1 MLVELTPVEGQCV
14 WHGPQVDYCAEG
26 MHVLSGGEI
35 AEIDAALVHLLS
47 LGTVDFPE
55 ITPETFPLPTLGS
68 FFVDLGEELL
78 HGRGFLLLRGLPR
91 ERYSLDDIGLIYYGL
106 GVHLGRPVAQS
117 YQGELLGNVI
127 DVSDVE
133 AQARGY
139 HAGGGQR
146 MHSDNCDVVSLM
158 CVQAARSGGGISR
171 IVSAAAVHNRLL
183 ETQPDLVEALYGE
196 WVYRRM
202 ELDAQYGTGPMTKRV
217 VIFSR
222 ESGQL
227 TCNVSGSYPYRA
239 VKAGDAVMTPT
250 QIEALDEMARI
261 AASPELYL
269 DMSIGEGDIQFLNNR
284 AIMHG
289 RTDYEDPP
297 DIARRRHMLRLWLQM
312 PTWPALPANQGMQ
325 SPADYPLWLRQR
337 TSFMEVPTRYLAEM
351 TRRKAEVAA

>member
-1 MLVELTPVEGQCV
+1 MTAPLVPAEGRAL
-14 WHGPQVDYCAEG
+14 WYGPKIDYRTEG
-26 MHVLSGGEI
+26 MHVLSPGDI
-35 AEIDAALVHLLS
+35 AEIDTALAQLLS
-47 LGTVDFPE
+47 FGPVDFPG
-55 ITPETFPLPTLGS
+55 ITPETFPLPKFGEFLSTLGRS
-68 FFVDLGEELL
+68 LL
-78 HGRGFLLLRGLPR
+78 HGWGFLLLRGLPR
-91 ERYSLDDIGLIYYGL
+91 ERYSLDDIGRIYYGL

-158 CVQAARSGGGISR
+158 CVRAARSGGISR

-183 ETQPDLVEALYGE
+183 EIRPDLLEALYGE
-196 WVYRRM
+196 WVFRRM
-202 ELDAQYGTGPMTKRV
+202 ELDAQYGTGPLTKSV

-227 TCNVSGSYPYRA
+227 TCNVSGSYPHRA

-261 AASPELYL
+261 SASPDLYL

-284 AIMHG
+284 TILHG
-289 RTDYEDPP
+289 RTDYEDPSE
-297 DIARRRHMLRLWLQM
+297 IAKRRHMLRLWLQM

-325 SPADYPLWLRQR
+325 SPGDYPLWLRQR
-337 TSFMEVPTRYLAEM
+337 APFMEVPTRYLAQM
-351 TRRKAEVAA
+351 TRRKAELAV